1 MAYKSFQTFLIL
13 QNLGKKIYIAINTS
27 PCVNIS
33 VSVHH
38 DSSFRKNGFVLLF
51 CKFSKNIGLS
61 KKILFLSAIGKKNVC
76 KRKILVIEVFCSS
89 RRDLLFLS
97 AIRKKKITKRKTAGC
112 RSRAKIFTFFLKKKN
127 SLRSNSFFFLTEK
140 CKNFF
145 TLFHGGRK
153 LMKNMVNN
161 KAKRRK
167 KTPTPTS
174 EAMLRKSTKVRPHFF
189 AVKRRCFSE
198 REKQKAV

>member
-1 MAYKSFQTFLIL
+1 VLKPHGLFISFPRRKETKQ
-13 QNLGKKIYIAINTS
+13 KK
-27 PCVNIS
+27 
-33 VSVHH
+33 
-38 DSSFRKNGFVLLF
+38 F
-51 CKFSKNIGLS
+51 
-61 KKILFLSAIGKKNVC
+61 
-76 KRKILVIEVFCSS
+76 
-89 RRDLLFLS
+89 
-97 AIRKKKITKRKTAGC
+97 AGC
-112 RSRAKIFTFFLKKKN
+112 TSEAKICTFFLKKKN

-174 EAMLRKSTKVRPHFF
+174 EAMLRKSRKVRPHFF
-189 AVKRRCFSE
+189 AVKRRGFSE